1 MNTTSI
7 PNLLLAREYAVL
19 EKIADDGGREEA
31 IRAALHSLPL
41 CLFVYEHCSGELSFI
56 AARKAEQYLT
66 DFESSKSVHNTSSG
80 ILRKLAFQKAQQY
93 ACTGAQYQ
101 WVNENTPGPLAMQI
115 QSEIN
120 NLQL

>member
-1 MNTTSI
+1 MNTKSI
-7 PNLLLAREYAVL
+7 PDLFLAREYAVL

-31 IRAALHSLPL
+31 IHAALHGLPQ
-41 CLFVYEHCSGELSFI
+41 CLFVYEHCSGELGFI

-66 DFESSKSVHNTSSG
+66 DFESAKSVHDTTSG

-101 WVNENTPGPLAMQI
+101 WINEKTPGPLVQQI
-115 QSEIN
+115 QSAIN